1 MAKLTSSLVISLND
15 RVSGPA
21 RGIMGTLGRL
31 KHSADGFNRNQTA
44 MTSGLMSNLK
54 GLLAAAAAYVS
65 LTEGISSTIGAAIK
79 FEDSMSDI
87 RKVVDFKSPQ
97 QFKQMGDDILKMSS
111 QLGMSTSSIADI
123 VAAWG
128 QANAKTDE
136 LLALTEMTAKVA
148 IAWDT
153 TAAETGD
160 ALAKIR
166 TALGLTVEQT
176 GLVADAINFL
186 GNASAS
192 GTKDLLKFSR
202 GLNSGKLAGFAAKE
216 TLAFGAAMI
225 SSGFEAEVAET
236 SFRNMAFALTSGSK
250 ATKEQR
256 SAFKRLGFDAKKV
269 SKAMQKDAV
278 GTTLAVLDAI
288 SALPKDEQGAIAA
301 SLFGK
306 EARAVPALLG
316 NLPELR
322 RLLGLVAEDAK
333 YAGSAQREFDEAM
346 KRTSVN
352 LARLK
357 QSVAGIGVAIG
368 NLALPT
374 INEWATELSTVLNT
388 LDQRVGVFDRMGQ
401 GIKGFMSGLGFEGM
415 SAKDGFKSL
424 VETVFGQTTDLRG
437 KSVELFQVFSQFRE
451 YGASVRAFGSAIG
464 ESIGDIEKFFH
475 LDAGTIGETMGQIG
489 GMGFKLMLAGVG
501 IGILA
506 RTVRG
511 LAGALFFLS
520 GASTAVGI
528 LKTIAGLSGTLSSA
542 AAGASL
548 TGTATSMGSVFGTAF
563 AASAGAAIAAGLL
576 MALKELD
583 PKGDLWG
590 LTKPVDDF
598 VQKLTGYSPSKDGLN
613 FDTIKH
619 ALLPFTKGTDL
630 LGGLLFPDGDPKAAK
645 RGRDP
650 GGYDMAGRAAYANSP
665 AGIAE
670 AAAARALADR
680 ANHRAGIDELPGKQ
694 RDDIS
699 LSARAVPRT
708 LIDDLLSIIGGASSI
723 AERSFPGKEADDVYT
738 PPAPPQGNYWLDQI
752 KGMLGSSDQSSGP
765 QQVTVTNPPQP
776 NVYNVSASVVVNEAA
791 NGAEVA
797 RQFASNLKTAI
808 AGTHADMNHQAH
820 A

>member
-21 RGIMGTLGRL
+21 RGIMSTLGRL
-31 KHSADGFNRNQTA
+31 KHSADGFNRNQ
-44 MTSGLMSNLK
+44 MTMASGIMSNLK
-54 GLLAAAAAYVS
+54 ALAAAAAAYIS

-97 QFKQMGDDILKMSS
+97 QFKQMGDDILSMSS
-111 QLGMSTSSIADI
+111 RLGMSTKSIADI

-128 QANAKTDE
+128 QANATTEE
-136 LLALTEMTAKVA
+136 LLPLTELTAKVA
-148 IAWDT
+148 TAWDT

-166 TALGLTVEQT
+166 TSLGLTVDQT

-186 GNASAS
+186 GNTSAS

-202 GLNSGKLAGFAAKE
+202 GLNSGQLAGFAAKE

-225 SSGFEAEVAET
+225 SAGFESEVAET

-288 SALPKDEQGAIAA
+288 KALPKDEQGAIAA

-306 EARAVPALLG
+306 EARAVPALLN

-322 RLLGLVAEDAK
+322 RLLKGVADDAN
-333 YAGSAQREFDEAM
+333 YAGSAQKEFDEAM

-352 LARLK
+352 LSRLK
-357 QSVAGIGVAIG
+357 QTLSGIGVAIG
-368 NLALPT
+368 QLALPT
-374 INEWATELSTVLNT
+374 LNDWATKLTDTLLT
-388 LDQRVGVFDRMGQ
+388 LDKRVDVFSKIGAAMR
-401 GIKGFMSGLGFEGM
+401 GFMSGLG
-415 SAKDGFKSL
+415 ADGSTIVEQFKSL
-424 VETVFGQTTDLRG
+424 YDGVFGQLSSAREKAAILGDIFGKFRG
-437 KSVELFQVFSQFRE
+437 WGQDI
-451 YGASVRAFGSAIG
+451 RAFGTAIG
-464 ESIGDIEKFFH
+464 ESVGGIERFLH
-475 LDAGTIGETMGQIG
+475 LEPGKIGETLGVIG
-489 GMGFKLMLAGVG
+489 ENGFKLMLAGVG

-506 RTVRG
+506 KTVRG

-548 TGTATSMGSVFGTAF
+548 TGTATSMGTTFGAAF
-563 AASAGAAIAAGLL
+563 AAAAGAAIAVGLL
-576 MALKELD
+576 AALRELD
-583 PKGDLWG
+583 PKGDVWG
-590 LTKPVDDF
+590 ITKPIDDF
-598 VQKLTGYSPSKDGLN
+598 FENWTGWNPANDGLG
-613 FDTIKH
+613 FDTVMH
-619 ALLPFTKGTDL
+619 SLLPFTKGIDTL
-630 LGGLLFPDGDPKAAK
+630 RGLLFPAADPKGAK
-645 RGRDP
+645 RGKDP
-650 GGYDMAGRAAYANSP
+650 GGYDMAGRYAYANSP

-670 AAAARALADR
+670 AAVSRALAAER
-680 ANHRAGIDELPGKQ
+680 NRRNGTDELPGKR
-694 RDDIS
+694 RDDQNLGS
-699 LSARAVPRT
+699 LGTNTSWLDR
-708 LIDDLLSIIGGASSI
+708 LGAWWSTP

-738 PPAPPQGNYWLDQI
+738 PPAEPQGNYWLDQI
-752 KGMLGSSDQSSGP
+752 KGMLGAQTQSTGP

-776 NVYNVSASVVVNEAA
+776 NVYTVSASVVVNEAA

-797 RQFASNLKTAI
+797 RQFASYLKTAI